1 MATSVSWRIINRT
14 PASLLAGAALAGT
27 LFTALSPW
35 PALAVT
41 FTVSAVLLFIFRKEP
56 YSLPLYALVF
66 TLFAAWTAYLK
77 PACST
82 AFSDMICGS
91 VEEVTV
97 SPRSQ
102 RAYVNTA
109 AHGRIAII
117 VTDIIPEISE
127 GDKISFRGTA
137 IAPKRNDDVPF
148 YTSRRLNAMASR
160 ISGTFVVRPDGIDII
175 GQDSGLYFTLLRYR
189 RQLADKIHASPL
201 SPEAAGLLSTAIFA
215 TDDVGP
221 DIKNNF
227 RITGLSHLL
236 CVSGFHVGVVAA
248 FVLLLLSPLRLTG
261 RRMALRY
268 ALAATAIWLYALLVG
283 MSASVTRAAVMLT
296 VFAIAKIIQRRVNPL
311 NTLMLAFCAVLSL
324 NPWQLFSAGFQLSFA
339 AVAGIL
345 LLARKLN
352 PFAEHRHLFFKTAA
366 VFTVPLAAMLATA
379 PFMLLWFQR
388 MPLLTVPMN
397 AAGTLIFPFFIV
409 VSATGLFL
417 WHAGL
422 PSAALIQL
430 SDKLFGLLER
440 LVDTTVYV
448 SGEYSLTM
456 LPTMTEL
463 LIIALLTA
471 LIMYAFHFKRHR
483 RAVLAIGL
491 CLMSVLAGCRL
502 RTPAASIYID
512 GDSRSTDIVLARRG
526 VVAVFT
532 TSSCNYPLTDITPVL
547 AFYGCDSATVSP
559 VDTIIDATGVPALHL
574 LPGNGT
580 VLVATKHTAKAAKTN
595 LSPKTQ
601 HLVIGADVD
610 PNDRLRLI
618 RACMRCSVPYSDLRE
633 QAYFRFY
640 DN

>member
-1 MATSVSWRIINRT
+1 M
-14 PASLLAGAALAGT
+14 L
-27 LFTALSPW
+27 
-35 PALAVT
+35 
-41 FTVSAVLLFIFRKEP
+41 
-56 YSLPLYALVF
+56 
-66 TLFAAWTAYLK
+66 
-77 PACST
+77 
-82 AFSDMICGS
+82 CGS

-215 TDDVGP
+215 TDDVDP

-352 PFAEHRHLFFKTAA
+352 PFAEHRRLLFKTAA

-397 AAGTLIFPFFIV
+397 AAGTLIFRFHRGFGNGPLPMARR
-409 VSATGLFL
+409 ATLRRIDT
-417 WHAGL
+417 A
-422 PSAALIQL
+422 

-440 LVDTTVYV
+440 LVDITVYV

-456 LPTMTEL
+456 LPTTTEL
-463 LIIALLTA
+463 FIIALLTA

-512 GDSRSTDIVLARRG
+512 GDSRGTDIVLARRG
-526 VVAVFT
+526 DVAVFT

-559 VDTIIDATGVPALHL
+559 IDTIIDATGVPALHL

-601 HLVIGADVD
+601 H
-610 PNDRLRLI
+610 
-618 RACMRCSVPYSDLRE
+618 
-633 QAYFRFY
+633 
-640 DN
+640 

>member
-1 MATSVSWRIINRT
+1 
-14 PASLLAGAALAGT
+14 
-27 LFTALSPW
+27 
-35 PALAVT
+35 
-41 FTVSAVLLFIFRKEP
+41 
-56 YSLPLYALVF
+56 
-66 TLFAAWTAYLK
+66 
-77 PACST
+77 
-82 AFSDMICGS
+82 
-91 VEEVTV
+91 
-97 SPRSQ
+97 
-102 RAYVNTA
+102 
-109 AHGRIAII
+109 
-117 VTDIIPEISE
+117 
-127 GDKISFRGTA
+127 
-137 IAPKRNDDVPF
+137 
-148 YTSRRLNAMASR
+148 
-160 ISGTFVVRPDGIDII
+160 
-175 GQDSGLYFTLLRYR
+175 
-189 RQLADKIHASPL
+189 
-201 SPEAAGLLSTAIFA
+201 
-215 TDDVGP
+215 
-221 DIKNNF
+221 
-227 RITGLSHLL
+227 
-236 CVSGFHVGVVAA
+236 
-248 FVLLLLSPLRLTG
+248 
-261 RRMALRY
+261 
-268 ALAATAIWLYALLVG
+268 
-283 MSASVTRAAVMLT
+283 
-296 VFAIAKIIQRRVNPL
+296 
-311 NTLMLAFCAVLSL
+311 MLAFCAVLSL

-352 PFAEHRHLFFKTAA
+352 PFAEHRRLLFKTAA

-440 LVDTTVYV
+440 LVDITVYV

-456 LPTMTEL
+456 LPTTTEL
-463 LIIALLTA
+463 FIIALLTA

-512 GDSRSTDIVLARRG
+512 GDSRGTDIVLARRG
-526 VVAVFT
+526 DVAVFT

-559 VDTIIDATGVPALHL
+559 IDTIIDATGVPALHL

-595 LSPKTQ
+595 LSPKRS
-601 HLVIGADVD
+601 I
-610 PNDRLRLI
+610 
-618 RACMRCSVPYSDLRE
+618 
-633 QAYFRFY
+633 
-640 DN
+640 